1 MTDLTEPLTALQEV
15 ERRAL
20 VSERSA
26 VIALVSAIRRMRAA
40 SNSLL
45 SSRYRDGEVDA
56 VALHRFVSELEE
68 IEACAEGTGD

>member
-20 VSERSA
+20 VSERS
-26 VIALVSAIRRMRAA
+26 
-40 SNSLL
+40 
-45 SSRYRDGEVDA
+45 DA